1 MKFWMIG
8 EGGDDD
14 KLWNVVNMGAGI
26 RRKEDLHAAAYIV
39 VVIFIAANNYSKTMA
54 VRSGAPNSR

>member
-1 MKFWMIG
+1 
-8 EGGDDD
+8 
-14 KLWNVVNMGAGI
+14 MGAGI

>member
-1 MKFWMIG
+1 MKCWMIG

-26 RRKEDLHAAAYIV
+26 RRNEDLHAAAYIV

-54 VRSGAPNSR
+54 VRSGVPNNR

>member
-1 MKFWMIG
+1 MINS
-8 EGGDDD
+8 EM
-14 KLWNVVNMGAGI
+14 WSTWARGI

>member
-1 MKFWMIG
+1 MKFWMIR

-26 RRKEDLHAAAYIV
+26 RRKEDLPAAAYIV
-39 VVIFIAANNYSKTMA
+39 VVIFIAANNYSKT
-54 VRSGAPNSR
+54 VGCPLQHPQL